1 LLFFALISL
10 LQRYRMRVVI
20 IGAGNVA
27 SVFGRL
33 ISAANHEIIQVYS
46 RSISSAQ
53 SLGKEL
59 GCSFVDNLEAVDLT
73 ADIYILAITD
83 NALQNIQ
90 DSLFLGD
97 KLVVHTAGSVSKKV
111 LSNISSQYG
120 VMYPLQSL
128 RKDQSADQSIIP
140 LLIDANKESVLSI
153 IEQFAFT
160 LSSVVSIVGD
170 DKRLCL
176 HLAAVIVNNFTN
188 HLYTL
193 TAEYCKNEE
202 VDFKMLQPII
212 EQTALR
218 LRANLPADLQTG
230 PAIRNDQSTLDKH
243 IQALSNHPEL
253 KTIYLIFTES
263 LLKR

>member
-253 KTIYLIFTES
+253 KTIYLTFTES

>member
-1 LLFFALISL
+1 
-10 LQRYRMRVVI
+10 MRVVI

-253 KTIYLIFTES
+253 KTIYLTFTES

>member
-1 LLFFALISL
+1 
-10 LQRYRMRVVI
+10 MRVVI

-33 ISAANHEIIQVYS
+33 ISAAKHEIIQVYS

-253 KTIYLIFTES
+253 KTIYLTFTES

>member
-1 LLFFALISL
+1 
-10 LQRYRMRVVI
+10 MRVVI

-33 ISAANHEIIQVYS
+33 ISAASHEIIQVYS

-90 DSLFLGD
+90 DSIFLGD

-120 VMYPLQSL
+120 VLYPLQSL

-160 LSSVVSIVGD
+160 LSSVVCIVGD

-243 IQALSNHPEL
+243 IQALANHPEL

>member
-1 LLFFALISL
+1 
-10 LQRYRMRVVI
+10 MRVVI

-33 ISAANHEIIQVYS
+33 ISAASHEIIQVCS
-46 RSISSAQ
+46 KSISSAQ

-83 NALQNIQ
+83 NALLNIQ
-90 DSLFLGD
+90 DSIFLGD

-120 VMYPLQSL
+120 VLYPLQSL

-140 LLIDANKESVLSI
+140 LLIDANNESVLSI

-160 LSSVVSIVGD
+160 LSSVVCIVGD
-170 DKRLCL
+170 EKRLCL

-193 TAEYCKNEE
+193 TADYCDNEG

-218 LRANLPADLQTG
+218 LRTKLPRDLQTG
-230 PAIRNDQSTLDKH
+230 PAIRNDQSTLNKH

-253 KTIYLIFTES
+253 KTIYLTFTES
-263 LLKR
+263 LLKC

>member
-1 LLFFALISL
+1 
-10 LQRYRMRVVI
+10 MRVVI

-33 ISAANHEIIQVYS
+33 ISAASHEIIQVCS

-120 VMYPLQSL
+120 VLYPLQSL

-160 LSSVVSIVGD
+160 LSSVVCIVGD

-243 IQALSNHPEL
+243 IQALANHPEL

>member
-1 LLFFALISL
+1 
-10 LQRYRMRVVI
+10 MRVVI

-53 SLGKEL
+53 SLGKEF

-83 NALQNIQ
+83 NALQSIQ

-170 DKRLCL
+170 EKRLCL

-243 IQALSNHPEL
+243 IRALSNHPEL
-253 KTIYLIFTES
+253 KTIYLTFTES

>member
-1 LLFFALISL
+1 
-10 LQRYRMRVVI
+10 MRVVI

-83 NALQNIQ
+83 NALQSIQ

-170 DKRLCL
+170 EKRLCL

-230 PAIRNDQSTLDKH
+230 PAIRSDQSTLDKH

-253 KTIYLIFTES
+253 KTIYLTFTES
-263 LLKR
+263 LLKRRST

>member
-1 LLFFALISL
+1 
-10 LQRYRMRVVI
+10 MRVVI

-33 ISAANHEIIQVYS
+33 ILAASHEIIQVYS

-120 VMYPLQSL
+120 VLYPLQSL

-160 LSSVVSIVGD
+160 LSSVVCIVGD

-243 IQALSNHPEL
+243 IQALANHPEL

>member
-1 LLFFALISL
+1 
-10 LQRYRMRVVI
+10 MRVAI

-27 SVFGRL
+27 TVFGRL
-33 ISAANHEIIQVYS
+33 ISAARHEIIQVYS

-59 GCSFVDNLEAVDLT
+59 GCSFVDNLEAIDLT

-90 DSLFLGD
+90 DSIFLGD

-111 LSNISSQYG
+111 LNNISSQYG
-120 VMYPLQSL
+120 VLYPLQSL
-128 RKDQSADQSIIP
+128 RKDQVGDQSIIP

-160 LSSVVSIVGD
+160 LSSVVSKVGD
-170 DKRLCL
+170 EKRLCL

-193 TAEYCKNEE
+193 TAEYCKNEG

-218 LRANLPADLQTG
+218 LKEKFPGKLQTG
-230 PAIRNDQSTLDKH
+230 PAVRNDQSTLDKH

-253 KTIYLIFTES
+253 KTIYLTFTES

>member
-1 LLFFALISL
+1 
-10 LQRYRMRVVI
+10 MRVVI

-33 ISAANHEIIQVYS
+33 ISAASHEIIQVYS

-59 GCSFVDNLEAVDLT
+59 GCSFVDKLEAVDLT

-120 VMYPLQSL
+120 VLYPLQSL

-160 LSSVVSIVGD
+160 LSSVVCIVGD

-243 IQALSNHPEL
+243 IQALANHPEL

>member
-1 LLFFALISL
+1 
-10 LQRYRMRVVI
+10 MRVVI

-33 ISAANHEIIQVYS
+33 ISAASHEIIQVYS

-120 VMYPLQSL
+120 VLYPLQSL
-128 RKDQSADQSIIP
+128 RKDQSADQFIIP

-176 HLAAVIVNNFTN
+176 HLAAVIVNNFAN

-218 LRANLPADLQTG
+218 LRSNLPADLQTG

>member
-1 LLFFALISL
+1 
-10 LQRYRMRVVI
+10 MRVVI

-33 ISAANHEIIQVYS
+33 ISAASHEIIQVYS

-83 NALQNIQ
+83 NALQNIK

-120 VMYPLQSL
+120 VLYPLQSL

-160 LSSVVSIVGD
+160 LSSVVCIVGD

-243 IQALSNHPEL
+243 IQALANHPEL

>member
-1 LLFFALISL
+1 
-10 LQRYRMRVVI
+10 MRVVI

-83 NALQNIQ
+83 NALQSIQ

-170 DKRLCL
+170 EKRLCL

-253 KTIYLIFTES
+253 KTIYLTFTES
-263 LLKR
+263 LLKRRST

>member
-1 LLFFALISL
+1 
-10 LQRYRMRVVI
+10 MRVVI

>member
-1 LLFFALISL
+1 
-10 LQRYRMRVVI
+10 MRVVI

-33 ISAANHEIIQVYS
+33 ILAASHEIIQVYS

-90 DSLFLGD
+90 DSIFLGD

-120 VMYPLQSL
+120 VLYPLQSL

-160 LSSVVSIVGD
+160 LSSVVCIVGD

-243 IQALSNHPEL
+243 IQALANHPEL
-253 KTIYLIFTES
+253 KTIYLTFKES

>member
-1 LLFFALISL
+1 
-10 LQRYRMRVVI
+10 MRVVI

-83 NALQNIQ
+83 NALQKIQ

-230 PAIRNDQSTLDKH
+230 PAIRSDQSTLDKH

-253 KTIYLIFTES
+253 KTIYLTFTES

>member
-1 LLFFALISL
+1 
-10 LQRYRMRVVI
+10 MRVVI

-53 SLGKEL
+53 SLGKEF

-253 KTIYLIFTES
+253 KTIYLTFTES

>member
-1 LLFFALISL
+1 
-10 LQRYRMRVVI
+10 MRVVI

-33 ISAANHEIIQVYS
+33 ISAASHEIIQVYS

-120 VMYPLQSL
+120 VLYPLQSL

-160 LSSVVSIVGD
+160 LSSVVCIVGD

-243 IQALSNHPEL
+243 IQALANHPEL

>member
-1 LLFFALISL
+1 
-10 LQRYRMRVVI
+10 MRVVI

-33 ISAANHEIIQVYS
+33 ILAASHEIIQVYS

-120 VMYPLQSL
+120 VLYPLQSL

-160 LSSVVSIVGD
+160 LSSVVCIVGD

>member
-1 LLFFALISL
+1 
-10 LQRYRMRVVI
+10 MRVVI

-27 SVFGRL
+27 TVFGRL
-33 ISAANHEIIQVYS
+33 ISAAGHTIIQVFS
-46 RSISSAQ
+46 RSIETAQ
-53 SLGKEL
+53 LLGKEW
-59 GCSFVDNLEAVDLT
+59 GCTFTDNLKSIDPT
-73 ADIYILAITD
+73 ADIYIIALTD
-83 NALQNIQ
+83 KALQNIQ
-90 DSLFLGD
+90 DSIFLGD

-128 RKDQSADQSIIP
+128 RKDQSSDQSIIP

-253 KTIYLIFTES
+253 KTIYLTFTES

>member
-1 LLFFALISL
+1 
-10 LQRYRMRVVI
+10 MRVVI

-83 NALQNIQ
+83 NALQSIQ

-120 VMYPLQSL
+120 VLYPLQSL

-170 DKRLCL
+170 EKRLCL

-253 KTIYLIFTES
+253 KTIYLTFTES

>member
-1 LLFFALISL
+1 
-10 LQRYRMRVVI
+10 MRVVI

-33 ISAANHEIIQVYS
+33 ILAASHEIIQVYS

-90 DSLFLGD
+90 DSIFLGD

-120 VMYPLQSL
+120 VLYPLQSL

-160 LSSVVSIVGD
+160 LSSVVCIVGD

-243 IQALSNHPEL
+243 IQALANHPEL

>member
-1 LLFFALISL
+1 MLFFALISL

-33 ISAANHEIIQVYS
+33 ISAASHEIIQVYS

-83 NALQNIQ
+83 NALQSIQ

-97 KLVVHTAGSVSKKV
+97 KLVVHTAGSVSKEV

-120 VMYPLQSL
+120 VLYPLQSL

-160 LSSVVSIVGD
+160 LSSVVCIVGD

-253 KTIYLIFTES
+253 KTIYLTFTES

>member
-1 LLFFALISL
+1 
-10 LQRYRMRVVI
+10 MRVVI

-33 ISAANHEIIQVYS
+33 ISAASHEIIQVYS

-120 VMYPLQSL
+120 VLYPLQSL

-160 LSSVVSIVGD
+160 LSSVVCIVGD

-193 TAEYCKNEE
+193 TAEYCKNER

-218 LRANLPADLQTG
+218 LRPNLPADLQTG

-243 IQALSNHPEL
+243 IQALANHPEL
-253 KTIYLIFTES
+253 KTIYLTFKES

>member
-1 LLFFALISL
+1 
-10 LQRYRMRVVI
+10 MRVVI

-33 ISAANHEIIQVYS
+33 ISAASHEIIQVYS

-83 NALQNIQ
+83 NALQSIQ

-120 VMYPLQSL
+120 VLYPLQSL

-176 HLAAVIVNNFTN
+176 HLAAVIVNNFAN

-218 LRANLPADLQTG
+218 LRANLPANLQTG

-253 KTIYLIFTES
+253 KTIYLTFTES

>member
-1 LLFFALISL
+1 
-10 LQRYRMRVVI
+10 MRVVI

-120 VMYPLQSL
+120 VLYPLQSL

-230 PAIRNDQSTLDKH
+230 PAIRSDQSTLDKH

-253 KTIYLIFTES
+253 KTIYLTFTES
-263 LLKR
+263 LLKRRST